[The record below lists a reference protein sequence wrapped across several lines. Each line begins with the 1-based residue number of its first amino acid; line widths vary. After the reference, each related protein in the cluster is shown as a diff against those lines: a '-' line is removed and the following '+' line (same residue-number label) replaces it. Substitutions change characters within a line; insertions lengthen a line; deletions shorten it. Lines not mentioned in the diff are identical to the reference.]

1 MTKSRLFAALAAAGL
16 LVFASHAAAQ
26 IFKPLPLPCPVGKTE
41 KLLYDKDGKPVARV
55 CV

>member
-1 MTKSRLFAALAAAGL
+1 MSKSRFFAALAAAGL
-16 LVFASHAAAQ
+16 LAFATHAAAQ
-26 IFKPLPLPCPVGKTE
+26 IFKPLPVPCPIGKTE